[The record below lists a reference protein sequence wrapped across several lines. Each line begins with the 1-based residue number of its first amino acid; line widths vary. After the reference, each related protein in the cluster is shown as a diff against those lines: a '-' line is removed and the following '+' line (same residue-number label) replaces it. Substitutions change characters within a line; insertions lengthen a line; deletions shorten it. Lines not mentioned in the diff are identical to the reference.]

1 MLKLKIFALLLFEQS
16 GYLLSYRAMLSLMS
30 ANETITEDQIMRRAL
45 ASVIIVAFAGLL
57 LTSLIAVFS
66 GSHLG
71 GRYVNSHSYAYPY
84 FMAY

>member
-1 MLKLKIFALLLFEQS
+1 
-16 GYLLSYRAMLSLMS
+16 
-30 ANETITEDQIMRRAL
+30 MRRAL